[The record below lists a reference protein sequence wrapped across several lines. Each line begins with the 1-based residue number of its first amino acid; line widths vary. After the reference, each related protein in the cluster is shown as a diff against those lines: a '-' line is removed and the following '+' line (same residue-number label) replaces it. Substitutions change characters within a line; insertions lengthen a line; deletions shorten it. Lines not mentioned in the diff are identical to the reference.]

1 MEGLSLFW
9 PMCTLW
15 LLVLLPNPHSIRFG
29 HERPIES
36 AVPTA
41 MSTAMSAAFCQRY
54 NPQSNKIAAY
64 KPKMKRR
71 MSLFT
76 HVIAIVF
83 SKCHFFNTEITWLV
97 VKLDKLVT
105 PLAKLEQNGS
115 TLYFSF
121 LFEQIWKFCVCG
133 KLDMNNYWK
142 STDNLFSQTRII
154 KMLIQKCFYT

>member
-1 MEGLSLFW
+1 MFW

-76 HVIAIVF
+76 HAIAIVL
-83 SKCHFFNTEITWLV
+83 SKCHFFLTR
-97 VKLDKLVT
+97 KLLDWWSNWTNWSL
-105 PLAKLEQNGS
+105 PLPNWSKMVPHYISLFILSRYE
-115 TLYFSF
+115 SF
-121 LFEQIWKFCVCG
+121 ECG